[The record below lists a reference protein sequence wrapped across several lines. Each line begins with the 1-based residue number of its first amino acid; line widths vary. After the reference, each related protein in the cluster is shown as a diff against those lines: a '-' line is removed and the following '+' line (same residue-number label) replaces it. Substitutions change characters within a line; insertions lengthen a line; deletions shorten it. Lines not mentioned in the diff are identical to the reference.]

1 MAETAKAF
9 APANLFAAQDASK
22 HLYADR
28 ILTATRAFYW
38 VWPIKK
44 FIPAYQV
51 HKGRSYQYEGQVI
64 LERAEQSDPRFKEG
78 PAESL
83 RQEQTR
89 VVQDLQDMYQNPEL
103 ISVTASRRYKRRARR
118 TRNNIVVSSEAFGAM
133 GTYRIPGGARDDTG
147 MPLSITTVITASTSQ
162 ERPPMHPIIEPRA
175 PASEG
180 HLLPRLEGP
189 KTDPT
194 PAVQDTI
201 AWQLAQLSI
210 PQEVPEESAALPEGS
225 DDEPLCPGPSSAV
238 PVAA

>member
-1 MAETAKAF
+1 M
-9 APANLFAAQDASK
+9 LRQK

-51 HKGRSYQYEGQVI
+51 HKGRSYQHEGQVI

-89 VVQDLQDMYQNPEL
+89 FVHNLDTMKYRLPPPSDSVVQDLQDMYQNPEL

-118 TRNNIVVSSEAFGAM
+118 TRNNIVV
-133 GTYRIPGGARDDTG
+133 R
-147 MPLSITTVITASTSQ
+147 Q
-162 ERPPMHPIIEPRA
+162 
-175 PASEG
+175 
-180 HLLPRLEGP
+180 
-189 KTDPT
+189 
-194 PAVQDTI
+194 
-201 AWQLAQLSI
+201 
-210 PQEVPEESAALPEGS
+210 
-225 DDEPLCPGPSSAV
+225 
-238 PVAA
+238 

>member
-1 MAETAKAF
+1 MK
-9 APANLFAAQDASK
+9 
-22 HLYADR
+22 DR
-28 ILTATRAFYW
+28 
-38 VWPIKK
+38 
-44 FIPAYQV
+44 
-51 HKGRSYQYEGQVI
+51 S
-64 LERAEQSDPRFKEG
+64 S
-78 PAESL
+78 SS
-83 RQEQTR
+83 TR

-147 MPLSITTVITASTSQ
+147 MREYALGPTDRIG

-180 HLLPRLEGP
+180 HLLPRLEVP
-189 KTDPT
+189 KTDPA
-194 PAVQDTI
+194 PAVQNTI